1 MATKVKKTEYFY
13 CNVQDQP
20 GEAYK
25 LLNLLSDVGVNLLA
39 FTAVPSGLLNT

>member
-1 MATKVKKTEYFY
+1 MKGNTMATQIKKVDYFY

-25 LLNLLSDVGVNLLA
+25 LLNLLS
-39 FTAVPSGLLNT
+39 